1 MGLYKIVLFLL
12 SLTFITANI
21 SGTPEKSINF
31 ERISIE
37 DGLSESTTFSIIQ
50 DHLGFM
56 WFGTNDGLNK
66 YDGYNFTVFKPIPGD
81 STSLSG
87 NRIFKLFL
95 DSDNK
100 LWIGTDNGLNCFIAE
115 TNTFQRYLHS
125 PEDSTT
131 LSNNY
136 ISEIF
141 EDSFGNF
148 WVGTNNGLNK
158 LERSTGKF
166 KRYMADFNDDSALI
180 ENHVWTIFEDSQNRV
195 WLGTDRGINRYIHDE
210 DIFERHF
217 IKDEGK
223 VDFSQNTI
231 FKIYQDSKDQLW
243 VGTLEGLQTFDPEN
257 KKFYSY
263 RHDPTKKKSLSY
275 NNIWCLFE
283 DSQNNFWVGT
293 LGGGLNLMD
302 EDQNFSAYRHN
313 LKNRFSLSSDYVW
326 SIYEDRAG
334 ILWIGTDIG
343 INKYDPGKEKF
354 NLLQNK
360 PYDDNSLINNEI
372 HAILVD
378 SKNYL
383 WVGTRAGLNRIHPG
397 TGKFDLFRHDDKN
410 KFSISN
416 NYIRAIFED
425 SEGTVWIGT
434 NGGGLNKYSN
444 GRFYHY
450 LNDPG
455 NPQSLSE
462 NKVIAITEDENGF
475 LWLGTLHGINKFDKQ
490 RELFTKYINNPSDEN
505 TISHDYVTTLSFD
518 NEGLLWIGTYNGLNM
533 LNTKT
538 EQFTYFKSGGK
549 YGDSGLSTNYIW
561 SLYITGDTVWVGS
574 NGGMTILDKKDNR
587 YKNLTPELNLYN
599 IVVYGILSDESN
611 HLWFSSN
618 MGIFEFDP
626 TDNSLKNYTVGDGL
640 QSNQFS
646 GGAYTK
652 DNYGKIYFGGI
663 NGLNSFFPDRIKE
676 NEHIPQ
682 IVITDLKIHNKSATI
697 SPDGPLTKSV
707 NLAERIELSH
717 DQDVFSFEFASLDYS
732 FPAEN
737 EFRYK
742 LENFDSDW
750 NYAGKRNFVMYT
762 NLDPGDYIFRV
773 IGSNNDE
780 VWNETGTSIAVVIT
794 PPFWE
799 TWWFI
804 AIIALSI
811 SGLTYFVISYRVK
824 SILEIERL
832 RTRIAADLHDDV
844 GTKLTEISM
853 LSDIVYHTGS
863 EGNSELKMVRNIGQ
877 IARSLIDS
885 MDDIIWLV
893 NPKRDT
899 LYELFLKL
907 RDTYEDLLSRSN
919 IIIDI
924 RNLNLLEKIRLP
936 MEKRKNLYLIFKEA
950 LSNSVKYSECTEIII
965 ETYIEGKNIRVT
977 LTDNGKGFD
986 PATSSRGN
994 GLNNMRDRAKNIK
1007 GELKIES
1014 VAGKGTTVD
1023 FKGKI

>member
-1 MGLYKIVLFLL
+1 MRLKKLILILVQLL
-12 SLTFITANI
+12 VISTF
-21 SGTPEKSINF
+21 SHGKPEKNINF

-66 YDGYNFTVFKPIPGD
+66 YDGYTFTVFKPIPGD

-87 NRIFKLFL
+87 NRIFKLYL
-95 DSDNK
+95 DSQNK
-100 LWIGTDNGLNCFIAE
+100 LWVGTDNGLNCFIAE
-115 TNTFQRYLHS
+115 TNTFKRYMYS
-125 PEDSTT
+125 SADTNS

-141 EDSFGNF
+141 EDSRGNF

-158 LERSTGKF
+158 LDRATGKI
-166 KRYMADFNDDSALI
+166 KRYMANFDDKMALI
-180 ENHVWTIFEDSQNRV
+180 ENHVWTIFEDSYNRL
-195 WLGTDRGINRYIHDE
+195 WLGTDRGINRYVFESDK
-210 DIFERHF
+210 FERFF
-217 IKDEGK
+217 ITNNGK
-223 VDFSQNTI
+223 IDFSQNTI
-231 FKIYQDSKDQLW
+231 FKIYEDNTQNLW
-243 VGTLEGLQTFDPEN
+243 VGTLEGLHKFEPDI
-257 KKFYSY
+257 KKFTSF
-263 RHDPTKKKSLSY
+263 RHSPTKKASLSY
-275 NNIWCLFE
+275 DNIWSLFQ

-293 LGGGLNLMD
+293 LGGGLNLKD
-302 EDQNFSAYRHN
+302 TNNSFTAYRHN
-313 LKNRFSLSSDYVW
+313 LKNRVSLSSDYVW

-354 NLLQNK
+354 NLLRNK
-360 PYDDNSLINNEI
+360 PYDENSLINNEI
-372 HAILVD
+372 HSILVD

-383 WVGTRAGLNRIHPG
+383 WVGTRAGLNRYNPSS
-397 TGKFDLFRHDDKN
+397 GKFDLYRHDDN
-410 KFSISN
+410 DNMSVSN
-416 NYIRAIFED
+416 DYIRAIFED
-425 SEGTVWIGT
+425 SDGTIWIGT
-434 NGGGLNKYSN
+434 NGGGLNRFSN
-444 GRFYHY
+444 GRFKHY
-450 LNDPG
+450 LNDPS
-455 NPQSLSE
+455 NPKSLSE
-462 NKVIAITEDENGF
+462 NKVIAITEDADGY
-475 LWLGTLHGINKFDKQ
+475 LWLGTLHGVNKFDKK
-490 RELFTKYINNPSDEN
+490 REIFTKFINNPASTN

-518 NEGLLWIGTYNGLNM
+518 EDGLLWIGTYNGLNM
-533 LNTKT
+533 LNPQTGK
-538 EQFTYFKSGGK
+538 FTYFNSGEK

-574 NGGMTILDKKDNR
+574 NGGLTILDKKSER
-587 YKNLTPELNLYN
+587 YKKLPDELNLYN
-599 IVVYGILSDESN
+599 IVVYGILSDTSG

-626 TDNSLKNYTVGDGL
+626 TNNSLKNYTVGDGL

-652 DNYGKIYFGGI
+652 DKNGKLYFGGI
-663 NGLNSFFPDRIKE
+663 NGLNSFYPDRIKE

-682 IVITDLKIHNKSATI
+682 IVITDLKILNKSASI
-697 SPDGPLTKSV
+697 SPEGPLTSSI
-707 NLAERIELSH
+707 NLAERIELTYY
-717 DQDVFSFEFASLDYS
+717 QDVFSFEFASLDFSY
-732 FPAEN
+732 PAEN
-737 EFRYK
+737 EFKYK

-762 NLDPGDYIFRV
+762 NLDPGEYIFRV
-773 IGSNNDE
+773 TGSNNDE
-780 VWNETGTSIAVVIT
+780 VWNETGTSIAVIIHS
-794 PPFWE
+794 PFWE
-799 TWWFI
+799 TWWFL
-804 AIIALSI
+804 AIIFLSI
-811 SGLTYFVISYRVK
+811 SGLAYFVISYRVK

-853 LSDIVYHTGS
+853 LSDIVYHTGN
-863 EGNSELKMVRNIGQ
+863 EGNSDTKMVKNIGQ

-907 RDTYEDLLSRSN
+907 RDTYEELLSRSN
-919 IIIDI
+919 IVIDI

-950 LSNSVKYSECTEIII
+950 LSNSVKYSECSEIII
-965 ETYIEGKNIRVT
+965 ETLIEGKNIRIT
-977 LTDNGKGFD
+977 LTDDGKGFD
-986 PATSSRGN
+986 ITTQKLGN
-994 GLNNMRDRAKNIK
+994 GLNNMRERAKNIK

-1014 VAGKGTTVD
+1014 VGGKGTIVD